1 MAEAA
6 ALLSK
11 NPVNRTQSSIVE
23 FFDQEQSEQKGVP
36 PEESTSN
43 TVSPSSLGTN
53 SNLRPFRCDE
63 CCISFRTSGHL
74 ARHKRSKS
82 HIDRWKPPLIEN
94 IDPGVENSRTNSTD
108 TNQQN
113 TSSVDDAE
121 NRPYRTAKLN

>member
-1 MAEAA
+1 MCFEKISG
-6 ALLSK
+6 LSQ
-11 NPVNRTQSSIVE
+11 NIVE
-23 FFDQEQSEQKGVP
+23 FFDQEQSEQKGGGP

-82 HIDRWKPPLIEN
+82 HIDRWKPEN

-108 TNQQN
+108 TNQQ
-113 TSSVDDAE
+113 TSPVDDAE